1 MCHFVHNSNFFSY
14 MRHSVHN
21 STKSYKALSSDCDN
35 RKNPDPSADMW
46 WLCLNGGEFAN
57 LGQEQEQEQ
66 EARRERNVRK
76 VLIPLL
82 ILKICPY

>member
-1 MCHFVHNSNFFSY
+1 MRHYAHNSNFLTYMCHFVHNSNFFSY

-57 LGQEQEQEQ
+57 LGQEQEQ
-66 EARRERNVRK
+66 
-76 VLIPLL
+76 
-82 ILKICPY
+82 